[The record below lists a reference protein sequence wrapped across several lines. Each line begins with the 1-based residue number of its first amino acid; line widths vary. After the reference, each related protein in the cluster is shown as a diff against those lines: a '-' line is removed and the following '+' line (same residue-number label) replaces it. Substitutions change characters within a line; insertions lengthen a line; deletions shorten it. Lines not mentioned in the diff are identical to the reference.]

1 MDRPAV
7 NDLVQQNID
16 TIARIEQAAQEGK
29 SAADRLADAITGF
42 VGRIAFVWAHCAVL
56 AVWIGVN
63 ALPGV
68 PKSWRFDPFPFH
80 ILILTLAV
88 ETILL
93 STFILISQNRE
104 RLIEDKRN
112 HLDLQI
118 NLLAEQ
124 EASQMLTMLQQIMQ
138 HMKIDADHGEIDA
151 LRRAADPEEM
161 VSQIEESMNLS
172 PEKQD

>member
-7 NDLVQQNID
+7 NDLVKQNID
-16 TIARIEQAAQEGK
+16 TIARIELAAQEGK
-29 SAADRLADAITGF
+29 TAADRLADAITGF
-42 VGRIAFVWAHCAVL
+42 VGRIAFVWAQCAVL
-56 AVWIGVN
+56 VLWIVWNTI
-63 ALPGV
+63 PSV
-68 PKSWRFDPFPFH
+68 PKDLRFDPFPFH
-80 ILILTLAV
+80 ILILALAV

-138 HMKIDADHGEIDA
+138 HMDIDADHGEIDA
-151 LRRAADPEEM
+151 LRKAADPEEM
-161 VSQIEESMNLS
+161 VGQIEESLNLS
-172 PEKQD
+172 PEKPD